1 MIIGRCH
8 QTNNPARSAILTFVG
23 QVHLRSV
30 TVYNTDRACFIEK
43 SLSFVAPVMESLGQ
57 YIIDFFCVYSFENTQ
72 KILKVLNGSL
82 KVSTSEKH
90 SSHSF
95 FPSEKS
101 YHQD

>member
-43 SLSFVAPVMESLGQ
+43 LLSFAAPVMESLGQ

-72 KILKVLNGSL
+72 KNPKGIEWEFK
-82 KVSTSEKH
+82 
-90 SSHSF
+90 SF
-95 FPSEKS
+95 NLRKA
-101 YHQD
+101 